1 MQQQKLSEHAVF
13 IWRIR
18 ATALMVIASFLSG
31 AVWVFS
37 AALAIILGSLFLL
50 TYLFLLFVYFPW
62 LYSKCFFLL
71 EKDAVTIEKGVLF
84 HKRYKIPAARIQY
97 TEFLQTPAQRMKRV
111 YSAVFHTAGS
121 MVMLSQISEKN
132 VMQIKRL
139 TGDSSVTGAKQ
150 L

>member
-18 ATALMVIASFLSG
+18 ATALMVLASFLCC

-37 AALAIILGSLFLL
+37 VGLAIILGALSLLVYLL
-50 TYLFLLFVYFPW
+50 LMFAYFPW
-62 LYSKCFFLL
+62 LYRKCFFIL
-71 EKDAVTIEKGVLF
+71 EKDAVIIEKGVF
-84 HKRYKIPAARIQY
+84 VHKRFKIPVTRIQY
-97 TEFLQTPAQRMKRV
+97 TEYLQTPAQRIKRV

-121 MVMLSQISEKN
+121 MVMLNQISEKN
-132 VMQIKRL
+132 VMKIKRL
-139 TGDSSVTGAKQ
+139 TGDSSVTGRKR

>member
-1 MQQQKLSEHAVF
+1 MQQQRLSEHAVF

-18 ATALMVIASFLSG
+18 ATALMVLASFLCG

-37 AALAIILGSLFLL
+37 TALAIILGALSLLV
-50 TYLFLLFVYFPW
+50 YLLFVTAYFPW
-62 LYSKCFFLL
+62 LYRKCFFIL
-71 EKDAVTIEKGVLF
+71 EKDAVIIEKGIFL
-84 HKRYKIPAARIQY
+84 HKRYKLPVSRIQY
-97 TEFLQTPAQRMKRV
+97 TEFLQTPVQRLKRV

-132 VMQIKRL
+132 VMKIKRL
-139 TGDSSVTGAKQ
+139 TGDSSVTGRKR

>member
-1 MQQQKLSEHAVF
+1 MLQQKLSEHAVF

-18 ATALMVIASFLSG
+18 ATALMVIASFLCG

-37 AALAIILGSLFLL
+37 TVLAAVLGFLFLL
-50 TYLFLLFVYFPW
+50 TYLFLLFIYFPW
-62 LYSKCFFLL
+62 LYRKCFFIL
-71 EKDAVTIEKGVLF
+71 EKDAVIIEKGVFF
-84 HKRYKIPAARIQY
+84 HKRYKIPFTRIQY
-97 TEFLQTPAQRMKRV
+97 TEFLQTPIQRMKRV

-139 TGDSSVTGAKQ
+139 TGDSSVTGGKR

>member
-1 MQQQKLSEHAVF
+1 MLQQKLSKHAVF

-18 ATALMVIASFLSG
+18 ATALMVIASFLCG

-37 AALAIILGSLFLL
+37 AALAAVLGSLFLL

-62 LYSKCFFLL
+62 LYRNCFFIL
-71 EKDAVTIEKGVLF
+71 EKDAVIIEKGVFF
-84 HKRYKIPAARIQY
+84 HKRYKIPTAQIQY
-97 TEFLQTPAQRMKRV
+97 TEFLQTPIQRMKRV
-111 YSAVFHTAGS
+111 YSTVFHTAGS

-139 TGDSSVTGAKQ
+139 TGDYSVTGGKR